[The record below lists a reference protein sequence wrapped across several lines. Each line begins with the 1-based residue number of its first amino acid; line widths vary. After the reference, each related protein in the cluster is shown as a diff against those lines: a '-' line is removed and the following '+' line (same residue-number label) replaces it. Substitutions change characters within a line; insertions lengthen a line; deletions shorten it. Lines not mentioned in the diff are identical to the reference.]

1 MRYFAAIVAVLMF
14 ALPARAEKAVAILL
28 DGDVDAYMYTM
39 LERRLDEARDLGA
52 ERIILRIDTFGGAVD
67 AGLRI
72 GRTLKQLEIPVTAY
86 VDEKAISAGA
96 MIALACDEIVMEPGS
111 FLGDSGV
118 ITMGGEMGE
127 VERAKAESLV
137 LAEFVDSAEEHGYD
151 RKLVRSFVVVD
162 HVIYYIENPE
172 TGERRFV
179 DAEEHAEL
187 VEADDAVWVEVAD
200 VEQPVDGEKTL
211 LTVNASTAEK
221 IGLSQGTFATPE
233 ALAEARGYE
242 IIATLQPS
250 GGDRLIAFL
259 SGFAARGI
267 LSTVFLLSLY
277 IAFQSPG
284 TGVPETIAAGSLFVL
299 LGVPFLTGHAQWY
312 EILAVVIGVGLI
324 LVELFVIPGFGV
336 AGITGAGLM
345 LGGLLMTFLPDIRI
359 PIPGTGDDGTAPSY
373 AFDVDWAGLRYGFAT
388 VLGSMVVSLLLWWWI
403 SKFLPSMPY
412 ANKLILNDVAGG
424 TEPAE
429 PTRDNFVAAAPVA
442 DVLPLGT
449 VGEAVSDLYPGGQ
462 ARFNDQVLDV
472 ISDRGFVESGDRVVV
487 REVHGNR
494 VVVRKV

>member
-1 MRYFAAIVAVLMF
+1 
-14 ALPARAEKAVAILL
+14 
-28 DGDVDAYMYTM
+28 
-39 LERRLDEARDLGA
+39 
-52 ERIILRIDTFGGAVD
+52 D

-187 VEADDAVWVEVAD
+187 VEADDPVWVEVAD

-221 IGLSQGTFATPE
+221 IGLSQGTFATPD
-233 ALAEARGYE
+233 AFAQARGYT
-242 IIATLQPS
+242 IIASIEPT
-250 GGDRLIAFL
+250 GGERFIGFL
-259 SGFAARGI
+259 SGYAARGI
-267 LSTVFLLSLY
+267 LFSLFILCCWGAAYTAGTGLAEAGAGISLFLLVG
-277 IAFQSPG
+277 I
-284 TGVPETIAAGSLFVL
+284 
-299 LGVPFLTGHAQWY
+299 PFLTGEAQWY
-312 EILAVVIGVGLI
+312 EIVAVLLGVVLI
-324 LVELFVIPGFGV
+324 MFELFVIPGFGV
-336 AGITGAGLM
+336 AGITGVCLL
-345 LGGLLMTFLPDIRI
+345 LGGLVMTFVPDVRI

-412 ANKLILNDVAGG
+412 ASKLILNDVAGG
-424 TEPAE
+424 SEPAS
-429 PTRDNFVAAAPVA
+429 DSFVAAAPVD

-449 VGEAVSDLYPGGQ
+449 VGDAVSDLYPGGQ
-462 ARFNDQVLDV
+462 ARFNDRVLDV
-472 ISDRGFVESGDRVVV
+472 ISDRGFVEAGDRVVV
-487 REVHGNR
+487 REVHGSR